1 MRPFIPRCLYVALAA
16 ISLLVLVAC
25 GGASTPATNG
35 ADANDGDAT
44 AAPPADGGGGE
55 IDDFCL
61 NTDDEVSSALEV
73 DVAESVSTPNPGFG
87 GGCLYSDADG
97 NLVHAIAVIP
107 ESGQT
112 GATIDAAQD
121 GGAPTIDGIGDDAV
135 LMSEAGPLAFV
146 KGDWIV
152 SMGLGGAAATVPI
165 SSDPDAFR
173 AALEELGRSAA
184 DRLP

>member
-1 MRPFIPRCLYVALAA
+1 MRDQFVRSLAIAL
-16 ISLLVLVAC
+16 LLVLAAC
-25 GGASTPATNG
+25 GASTPATDG
-35 ADANDGDAT
+35 NDGGDSEAT
-44 AAPPADGGGGE
+44 AAPPANGGDGE

-61 NTDDEVSSALEV
+61 NTDEEVSSALEV
-73 DVAESVSTPNPGFG
+73 DVAESISTPNPGFG

-107 ESGQT
+107 ESGQA

-135 LMSEAGPLAFV
+135 LMSDQGPLAFV
-146 KGDWIV
+146 KGEWIV
-152 SMGLGGAAATVPI
+152 SMGLGAAAATVPI
-165 SSDPDAFR
+165 SGDPDAFR

-184 DRLP
+184 DRVP

>member
-1 MRPFIPRCLYVALAA
+1 MRDQFVRSLA
-16 ISLLVLVAC
+16 IGLLLILAAC

-35 ADANDGDAT
+35 DNDGGDSEAT
-44 AAPPADGGGGE
+44 AAPPADGGGDGGE

-87 GGCLYSDADG
+87 GGCLYYDADG
-97 NLVHAIAVIP
+97 NLVHAIAVLP

-121 GGAPTIDGIGDDAV
+121 GGAPTIEGIGDDAV
-135 LMSEAGPLAFV
+135 LMSDAGPLAFV
-146 KGDWIV
+146 KGEWIV

-165 SSDPDAFR
+165 SGDPDAFR
-173 AALEELGRSAA
+173 AALEELGRQAVG
-184 DRLP
+184 RLP